1 MVDGRDDG
9 HKGRTSTKYAA
20 KKAATERIA
29 LARAAEVKA
38 ARRRNIM
45 VAGGSILAVVVVVL
59 LIIFVVP
66 KHNGSTGIA
75 NPVNAASSTVT
86 TGLANAAALTS
97 QTPDLTAVKG
107 PPVRLTGAPLASGG
121 KPEVLYVGAEYCPY
135 CAVTR
140 WPLTVALSR
149 FGTFSNLKTTLSS
162 ATDAAGPNTPT
173 LSYHGATYTSPYIDL
188 VTREQEDG
196 VGKPLETLSGAETSL
211 FENYGKGAYPFVD
224 FGGTWMQSGASGDQT
239 ELAGLTPDQ
248 VATDIADPTTKP
260 GAMTLAGADTF
271 TAIICGIDG
280 GKPANVC
287 TSIGVVAATA
297 ALSAIK

>member
-29 LARAAEVKA
+29 LARAAEQKA

-45 VAGGSILAVVVVVL
+45 VAGGSTLAVVIVIG
-59 LIIFVVP
+59 LIVGIGLAT
-66 KHNGSTGIA
+66 KKSTGA
-75 NPVNAASSTVT
+75 GNPVNAASSTVT
-86 TGLANAAALTS
+86 AGLASAAALTS
-97 QTPDLTAVKG
+97 QTPDLSTVKG
-107 PPVRLTGAPLASGG
+107 PPARLTGAPLTSGG

-162 ATDAAGPNTPT
+162 ATDNAGPNTPT
-173 LSYHGATYTSPYIDL
+173 LSYHGATYSSPYIDL

-196 VGKPLETLSGAETSL
+196 VGKPLEQLSATESSL
-211 FENYGKGAYPFVD
+211 FANYGKNSYPFVD
-224 FGGTWMQSGASGDQT
+224 FGGTWMQHIASGDPAV
-239 ELAGLTPDQ
+239 LAGLTPDD
-248 VATDIADPTTKP
+248 VAKDIADPTTKP

-271 TAIICGIDG
+271 SAIICSIDG

-287 TSIGVVAATA
+287 TSIGVVAATT